1 MAGKR
6 PYMTSDDLVSA
17 VKRKMSIPITQVT
30 FSDQDLLDFATEELF
45 ATQVPSIMQFHE
57 EFFVTDAEVPLV
69 ANVSRYNIPNR
80 AIGMKLRDLFYQDTS
95 DNLHEMV
102 NVGPSNS
109 DIYKTNN
116 TGYTNPRN
124 FHVQANE
131 IILLPDIKEGVSGS
145 LLMKYYLR
153 PNSLVLNERAAVSNS
168 FVKII
173 TISNADL
180 VAGDIISIGGQNL
193 IAGTTFAIGATS
205 TATAANLSTA
215 ANTLTGIT
223 ATSSGADVNIFY
235 QTLSKT
241 FTTTNSTGFVIDS
254 EIGIKCDTIPEHF
267 EDGMFVDFLQTLG
280 GHSTLK
286 LDVELGVDSVS
297 SDTIFFPVA
306 DIPSQFIIGD
316 YICEQYECIIPQ
328 IPSDLHTIL
337 AERTCMR
344 ILESLGDTQGA
355 QTQLAKIGDFEARQA
370 VMIDNRTE
378 GAPRKIVN
386 RNSLLRYGKSRNRSK
401 Y

>member
-1 MAGKR
+1 MSKR
-6 PYMTSDDLVSA
+6 PYMTSAELVSA
-17 VKRKMSIPITQVT
+17 VKRKMAIPITQVT
-30 FSDQDLLDFATEELF
+30 FSDSDLLDFATEELF

-57 EFFVTDAEVPLV
+57 EFFVTDKEVPLV
-69 ANVSRYNIPNR
+69 DNISRYDIPNR
-80 AIGMKLRDLFYQDTS
+80 AIGMKLRDLFYQDTNN
-95 DNLHEMV
+95 NLIEMV

-109 DIYKTNN
+109 DIYKSNN
-116 TGYTNPRN
+116 NGYQTPRN

-131 IILLPDIKEGVSGS
+131 VVLLPDITAGITGS

-153 PNSLVLNERAAVSNS
+153 PNSLVENDRAAISNS

-173 TISNADL
+173 TIDNT
-180 VAGDIISIGGQNL
+180 IL
-193 IAGTTFAIGATS
+193 IAGNTIVIGGITLTAGTDFVIGATS

-215 ANTLTGIT
+215 ANALSGIT
-223 ATSSGADVNIFY
+223 STSTGPDTSIFY

-241 FTTTNSTGFVIDS
+241 FTTNNSSSFIIDS
-254 EIGIKCDTIPEHF
+254 DIGIRCDAIPEHF
-267 EDGMFVDFLQTLG
+267 EDGMLVDFLQTLG
-280 GHSTLK
+280 GHSTLSF
-286 LDVELGVDSVS
+286 DVTMGEGAVS
-297 SDTIFFPVA
+297 SDTLFFPVA
-306 DIPSQFIIGD
+306 DIPTKFVIGD

-344 ILESLGDTQGA
+344 VLESLGDLQGA
-355 QTQLAKIGDFEARQA
+355 ASQMTKIGDFESRQA

-378 GAPRKIVN
+378 GAPRKIFN
-386 RNSLLRYGKSRNRSK
+386 RHSLLRYGKSRRRGK